1 MTWSVRTAV
10 PDTIS
15 SSSLFDSAGW
25 LRTWETVGIE
35 RRDRQAYVTTG
46 DTEVLPLYRTSHSPF
61 WFGYEAQSEVVPLSE
76 QPIVFAGSTYSMYT
90 KRGAVPADLVRG
102 AYATAMDWIERDGL
116 LVVPNLTDEGVAG
129 WEREAGTPVGRVLL
143 DRTYH
148 CELGASL
155 EDHLG
160 RLPNKLRRDVQ
171 RRMRRSDERGLRF
184 RVVDGAE
191 AVALIPDTL
200 PLTVGTTDEH
210 DWPPLYDAPTL
221 TALLG
226 VPGAVLA
233 VAQVDGELVGT
244 FFGFVHGDE
253 VTFLCGGVDYP
264 RLTEL
269 STYVVLMYGC
279 TRWACEQ
286 GLKRI
291 EWGRDN
297 YRFKRRHGLDSTDLW
312 ALVYSPRPSAGLA
325 GRLAHMND
333 VLSAYIERD

>member
-1 MTWSVRTAV
+1 MTWSLRATT
-10 PDTIS
+10 PETTT
-15 SSSLFDSAGW
+15 SSSLFDSVGW
-25 LRTWETVGIE
+25 LRTWESVGIE
-35 RRDRQAYVTTG
+35 RRDRHVYVTT
-46 DTEVLPLYRTSHSPF
+46 DDAEVLPLYRTSHSPF
-61 WFGYEAQSEVVPLSE
+61 WFGYEAQSGIAPLSE
-76 QPIVFAGSTYSMYT
+76 HPIVFAGSTYSMYT
-90 KRGAVPADLVRG
+90 KRGAVPSGLVRG
-102 AYATAMDWIERDGL
+102 AYSTAMSWIEEGGL
-116 LVVPNLTDEGVAG
+116 LVVPNVTEEGAES
-129 WEREAGTPVGRVLL
+129 WQREAGAPVGRILL

-148 CELGASL
+148 CDVAASL
-155 EDHLG
+155 DDHLG

-171 RRMRRSDERGLRF
+171 RRMRRSEERGMRF
-184 RVVDGAE
+184 RVIDGAE
-191 AVALIPDTL
+191 AAALIPDTL

-210 DWPPLYDAPTL
+210 AWPPLYDEPTL
-221 TALLG
+221 TTLLT

-253 VTFLCGGVDYP
+253 VTFLCGGVDYT

-297 YRFKRRHGLDSTDLW
+297 YRFKQRHGLDSTDLW
-312 ALVYSPRPSAGLA
+312 ALVYSREPGPGLA
-325 GRLAHMND
+325 ERLAHMNG
-333 VLSAYIERD
+333 VLSAYIERG